1 MKYINYISMLFMT
14 AILFSCAKKE
24 DVTDKVPG
32 VWETDWTD
40 VLDGDLDDIT
50 VNEKI
55 AFDSDGS
62 FSQLFSGTV
71 KFDDWENESE
81 VSYLV
86 AVEGRWEVEDADNIV
101 LHYDMNQFAT
111 EIGKSDIEA
120 DYTDAAIG
128 LLTGDMGDVFTGLL
142 KSGNTDRLNK
152 KVEAEVEKQ
161 ITRYFKDMFHE
172 INKDREAFTNVEIH
186 GNTMSAD
193 VNHGFFGR
201 EAVYDK
207 LDTSS
212 YSNAQ
217 TYSGGS
223 ENGVYNESS
232 AFEFTG
238 KIGKYPIEMYID
250 IKNINNYDYSRVEGK
265 YRYTKSGSGSYLTL
279 SGVKRGDT
287 MELTEY
293 NDKGEVTGRFEGTL
307 QIFGRLASMEYTG
320 TFTNYQGKTFSFS
333 LRYN

>member
-1 MKYINYISMLFMT
+1 MNKRNCILMLFMT

-86 AVEGRWEVEDADNIV
+86 AVEGRWEVEEADNIV

-172 INKDREAFTNVEIH
+172 INKDRKAFTNVEIH

-207 LDTSS
+207 TNISS
-212 YSNAQ
+212 VKQQGYSDRENSD
-217 TYSGGS
+217 YSGSLRGVGNPYSWLS
-223 ENGVYNESS
+223 E
-232 AFEFTG
+232 
-238 KIGKYPIEMYID
+238 
-250 IKNINNYDYSRVEGK
+250 R
-265 YRYTKSGSGSYLTL
+265 
-279 SGVKRGDT
+279 
-287 MELTEY
+287 
-293 NDKGEVTGRFEGTL
+293 EVTASDVANLSKSELRILRNAIYAMHGHKFKSEDLTRHFSQYSWYHPEGDMSYALT
-307 QIFGRLASMEYTG
+307 
-320 TFTNYQGKTFSFS
+320 S
-333 LRYN
+333 LERKNVEIIKSYE